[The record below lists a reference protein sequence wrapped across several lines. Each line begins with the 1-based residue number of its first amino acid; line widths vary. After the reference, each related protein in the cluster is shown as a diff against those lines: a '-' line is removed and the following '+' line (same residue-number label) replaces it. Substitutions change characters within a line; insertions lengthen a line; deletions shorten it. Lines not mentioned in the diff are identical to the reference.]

1 MDSVLWVNRNQT
13 ILIVTK
19 FIYGTYSFLSDTYL
33 SGIAIS
39 GTSYAI
45 GIPTTGQA
53 RTAGENGY
61 WFRKNTRY
69 YFRENSDEL
78 RIDWPGAHHMLKKVG
93 NED

>member
-53 RTAGENGY
+53 RTAGGR
-61 WFRKNTRY
+61 W
-69 YFRENSDEL
+69 L
-78 RIDWPGAHHMLKKVG
+78 LVPKKHQVLLQG
-93 NED
+93 K